1 MMYFPPPQPILN
13 KDIRVSGD
21 VEIHPT
27 ASLAPGVILQ
37 AAPNGRIVIGADV
50 CIGMGAIINACEET
64 IEIGDGAILG
74 SGVLIVGK
82 CKIGNN
88 SCIGT
93 STTIFQGNVAA
104 MATIKPGSIVGDTSR
119 QVKSDNSDRVLKD
132 ISIRDAKRVPVG
144 LDGTASHIAEP
155 SAHRTETKS
164 AKSHFNGNSAST
176 SRTDNAPQPDVTQNG
191 HRDRVGSP
199 SAHRDSAEIPLETTV
214 ESSVQN
220 SKNPVVGQ
228 LYINELLVTLFPHK
242 KTSNFD
248 SGNLPK

>member
-1 MMYFPPPQPILN
+1 MMYLPPPQPILN

-50 CIGMGAIINACEET
+50 CIGMGAIINACEST

-119 QVKSDNSDRVLKD
+119 QVKLDNSDRGG
-132 ISIRDAKRVPVG
+132 SP
-144 LDGTASHIAEP
+144 TAS
-155 SAHRTETKS
+155 RTETKS
-164 AKSHFNGNSAST
+164 AKSHFNGKSASK
-176 SRTDNAPQPDVTQNG
+176 SRTENAPQPDVTQNG
-191 HRDRVGSP
+191 HRDG
-199 SAHRDSAEIPLETTV
+199 DSAEIPLETTV

>member
-1 MMYFPPPQPILN
+1 MMYLPPPQPILN
-13 KDIRVSGD
+13 KDIRVSGE

-50 CIGMGAIINACEET
+50 CIGMGAIINAGEET

-93 STTIFQGNVAA
+93 STTIFQGDIAA
-104 MATIKPGSIVGDTSR
+104 MATIAPGSIVGDTSR
-119 QVKSDNSDRVLKD
+119 QAKLDNSK
-132 ISIRDAKRVPVG
+132 
-144 LDGTASHIAEP
+144 
-155 SAHRTETKS
+155 RTETKS
-164 AKSHFNGNSAST
+164 AKSHFNGNSVAT
-176 SRTDNAPQPDVTQNG
+176 NRAKNAPQPDVTQNG
-191 HRDRVGSP
+191 HRDRIAEP
-199 SAHRDSAEIPLETTV
+199 SAHRDSASIPSETTV
-214 ESSVQN
+214 KSSAQ
-220 SKNPVVGQ
+220 KLKTPVVGQ

-242 KTSNFD
+242 KTSNSNSQD
-248 SGNLPK
+248 LPK

>member
-82 CKIGNN
+82 CKIGNH

-119 QVKSDNSDRVLKD
+119 QVKLDNSDRVLKD
-132 ISIRDAKRVPVG
+132 TAPHTGSP
-144 LDGTASHIAEP
+144 TAS
-155 SAHRTETKS
+155 RTETKS

-176 SRTDNAPQPDVTQNG
+176 SGTDNAPQPDVTQNG
-191 HRDRVGSP
+191 PRDRGGSP
-199 SAHRDSAEIPLETTV
+199 SDRRDSAEIPLETTV
-214 ESSVQN
+214 EPSVQN
-220 SKNPVVGQ
+220 SKTPVVGQ
-228 LYINELLVTLFPHK
+228 VYINELLVTLFPHK

>member
-1 MMYFPPPQPILN
+1 MMYLPPPQPILN
-13 KDIRVSGD
+13 KDIRVSGE

-50 CIGMGAIINACEET
+50 CIGMGAIINAGEET
-64 IEIGDGAILG
+64 IEIGNGAILG

-93 STTIFQGNVAA
+93 STTIFQGDIAA
-104 MATIKPGSIVGDTSR
+104 MATIAPGSIVGDTSR
-119 QVKSDNSDRVLKD
+119 QAKLDNS
-132 ISIRDAKRVPVG
+132 
-144 LDGTASHIAEP
+144 E
-155 SAHRTETKS
+155 RTETKS
-164 AKSHFNGNSAST
+164 AKSHFNGNSVASNT
-176 SRTDNAPQPDVTQNG
+176 ANAPQPDVTQNG
-191 HRDRVGSP
+191 YRDRGGSP
-199 SAHRDSAEIPLETTV
+199 SAHLDSTSIPLETTI
-214 ESSVQN
+214 ESSAQK

-242 KTSNFD
+242 KTPNSN
-248 SGNLPK
+248 SENLPK

>member
-50 CIGMGAIINACEET
+50 CIGMGAIINACEEI

-93 STTIFQGNVAA
+93 STTVFEGNVAA

-119 QVKSDNSDRVLKD
+119 QVKLDNSDRVLKD
-132 ISIRDAKRVPVG
+132 
-144 LDGTASHIAEP
+144 TASHIAEP

-164 AKSHFNGNSAST
+164 AKSHFNGKSASK
-176 SRTDNAPQPDVTQNG
+176 SRTENAPRPDVTQNG
-191 HRDRVGSP
+191 HRDRVAEPTAS
-199 SAHRDSAEIPLETTV
+199 RDSAEIPLKTTV

-220 SKNPVVGQ
+220 SKTPVVGQ

-242 KTSNFD
+242 KTSNFN

>member
-1 MMYFPPPQPILN
+1 MMYLPPPQPILN
-13 KDIRVSGD
+13 KDIRVSGE

-50 CIGMGAIINACEET
+50 CIGMGAIINAGEET

-93 STTIFQGNVAA
+93 STTIFQGDIAA
-104 MATIKPGSIVGDTSR
+104 MATIAPGSIVGDTSR
-119 QVKSDNSDRVLKD
+119 QVGLDNSDR
-132 ISIRDAKRVPVG
+132 A
-144 LDGTASHIAEP
+144 AEP
-155 SAHRTETKS
+155 SAHRAETKS
-164 AKSHFNGNSAST
+164 VKSHFNGNSAST
-176 SRTDNAPQPDVTQNG
+176 NTAKNAPQPNVTQNE
-191 HRDRVGSP
+191 
-199 SAHRDSAEIPLETTV
+199 HRDSASIPLETTV
-214 ESSVQN
+214 EFSAQK

-242 KTSNFD
+242 KTLNSN
-248 SGNLPK
+248 SENLPK

>member
-1 MMYFPPPQPILN
+1 MMYLPPPQPILN

-50 CIGMGAIINACEET
+50 CIGMGAIINACEST

-82 CKIGNN
+82 CQIGNN

-93 STTIFQGNVAA
+93 STTIFQGNVPA

-119 QVKSDNSDRVLKD
+119 QVKLDNSDRVG
-132 ISIRDAKRVPVG
+132 SP
-144 LDGTASHIAEP
+144 TAS
-155 SAHRTETKS
+155 RTETKS
-164 AKSHFNGNSAST
+164 AKSHLNGNSAST
-176 SRTDNAPQPDVTQNG
+176 SPTENAPQPDVTQNG
-191 HRDRVGSP
+191 HRERN
-199 SAHRDSAEIPLETTV
+199 SAEIPLETTV

-220 SKNPVVGQ
+220 SKTPVVGQ

-248 SGNLPK
+248 SENLPK